1 MIYITHDIDWVSPL
15 HPYSV
20 VKAFTHGKKWLG
32 LHKIIQPNI
41 FVNHIN
47 KLIRFNSDHHI
58 SPVWLTGAPLKHTYQ
73 KFGLRYTADCSV
85 YKKIIRNLNESGA
98 EIGLHSV
105 NSESLLSQVNAL
117 IALTGKPLKYHR
129 SHYLKYDEN
138 TLFRGLQYQG
148 IKTDFSLGNA
158 RKVGMPAHVP
168 FMTYGVNCV
177 PTVLFDNVFFYH
189 DAEDVFGQFRTTLN
203 EALQSNKDIA
213 VLFHPENFAV
223 NPALWDYYAEILSIV
238 KSINKD

>member
-1 MIYITHDIDWVSPL
+1 LIYITHDIDWVSPL

-32 LHKIIQPNI
+32 LHKIVQPNI
-41 FVNHIN
+41 FVNHIE
-47 KLIRFNSDHHI
+47 KLIRFNNDHDI
-58 SPVWLTGAPLKHTYQ
+58 YPVWLTGAPLKHSYQ

-85 YKKIIRNLNESGA
+85 YKKIIHILNESDA

-105 NSESLLSQVNAL
+105 NSESLPSQVNAL
-117 IALTGKPLKYHR
+117 IALTGKPLNYHR

-138 TLFRGLQYQG
+138 TLFRSLQYQG

-158 RKVGMPAHVP
+158 RKVGMPAQVP
-168 FMTYGVNCV
+168 FVTYGVNCV
-177 PTVLFDNVFFYH
+177 PTVLFDNAFFFYP
-189 DAEDVFGQFRTTLN
+189 AEDVFRQFRQSLT
-203 EALQSNKDIA
+203 EASQAGKDMA

-223 NPALWDYYAEILSIV
+223 NPALWEYYKETLAIV
-238 KSINKD
+238 KSITGD